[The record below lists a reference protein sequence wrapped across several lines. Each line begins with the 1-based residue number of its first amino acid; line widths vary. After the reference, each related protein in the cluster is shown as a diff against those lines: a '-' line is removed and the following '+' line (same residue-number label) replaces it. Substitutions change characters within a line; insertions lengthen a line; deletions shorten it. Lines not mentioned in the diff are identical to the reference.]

1 MQAAHVNVAEEPDLL
16 AELEVSNIPT
26 LSTPPPDPAEEEQA
40 PTEGLAQQQVE
51 PPVAA
56 TTANTSQRFVPYRR
70 TLLGAAGIAARDARS
85 SQVC

>member
-1 MQAAHVNVAEEPDLL
+1 MCCECAVAEKMTREQLGLDK
-16 AELEVSNIPT
+16 
-26 LSTPPPDPAEEEQA
+26 PAEEEQA

-56 TTANTSQRFVPYRR
+56 ITANTSQRFVPYHR